1 MSQPFLADV
10 SIRIACGLVAW
21 SAIIPWRPIPV
32 KFFRTQSLIALGFF
46 VLGLLAGW
54 SALSSVW
61 IKSAWI
67 GLVAGSYLASV
78 AWGIGLPS
86 VARKLC
92 FLLMMVSVGILL
104 WSGFEDLGPLESIA
118 RFASAFWLGSTL
130 TAMLLGH
137 YYLTAPAMSI
147 APLMTLI
154 YGMFACFGV
163 RMVTTLLPLIL
174 GQTSSGMQ
182 LDGFSVMWL
191 GMRIVMG
198 YAGTFLATY
207 LSYRTASIR
216 STQSAT
222 GILYVALALLLFGE
236 LTSMLLGKTW
246 GMTL

>member
-1 MSQPFLADV
+1 
-10 SIRIACGLVAW
+10 
-21 SAIIPWRPIPV
+21 
-32 KFFRTQSLIALGFF
+32 
-46 VLGLLAGW
+46 
-54 SALSSVW
+54 
-61 IKSAWI
+61 
-67 GLVAGSYLASV
+67 
-78 AWGIGLPS
+78 
-86 VARKLC
+86 
-92 FLLMMVSVGILL
+92 MMVSVGILL

-147 APLMTLI
+147 APLMRLI

-207 LSYRTASIR
+207 LSYRTSSIR